1 MGGQVI
7 SLLWKDLSDGCG
19 ETNCDSMQNG
29 GITFMFINKET
40 FSFSATFFSSNI
52 WLLSQRL
59 ISTEMLCVLWN
70 CEACG
75 HFATINKVV
84 NVVGDTQPASFNT
97 YVKCPLNLIWN
108 N

>member
-40 FSFSATFFSSNI
+40 FSFSATFFPNI
-52 WLLSQRL
+52 WLLSQLL
-59 ISTEMLCVLWN
+59 ISTEMLCSLELRGMWSL
-70 CEACG
+70 CHSQQSSECCG
-75 HFATINKVV
+75 LYTAHFI
-84 NVVGDTQPASFNT
+84 
-97 YVKCPLNLIWN
+97 
-108 N
+108 